1 MSSRKLQTPPKR
13 NQPTARSQGGRRT
26 PAQKEPTRD
35 MIARRAYEI
44 WESRGCPAGS
54 GVEDWLIAEAELIA
68 AGRFRVGS
76 REQSAAPRKPR

>member
-1 MSSRKLQTPPKR
+1 MSSRKLQTPPTR
-13 NQPTARSQGGRRT
+13 NQPSGRSRSGRRS
-26 PAQKEPTRD
+26 PVPNEPTRD

-54 GVEDWLIAEAELIA
+54 GVEDWLIAEAELFA

-76 REQSAAPRKPR
+76 REQPAAPRRPR